1 MPLLLI
7 ILSITA
13 VQFPAIVLRY
23 LPFSK
28 VIGRRE
34 KKKLFLCYGICFLF
48 QCLFLYFFMRQRYL
62 SLSPLTYKRLLFLLS
77 TTYVFLNIIIIKGML
92 FKHIFIYGMQG
103 GYSLFIH
110 SIAAIF
116 VGSLSPGM
124 PMYLQFLI
132 QTLIYLTVITIV
144 TIPLWKLIKDSII
157 FTSSVSNEYYWNIIW
172 LIPALAIY
180 SDSVVTMNGHWL
192 NSFPQILSRL
202 MTALSLVVSWKWI
215 SLDLEALENTV
226 YLKNINKVLN
236 LQTEGLISQ
245 AHLLKESEN
254 HIKICK
260 HDMRHN
266 LNIISS
272 LIEDNK
278 LSEAKIYIN
287 NLDSN
292 LKTTNPIVYCD
303 NTVINSAFLIYMTK
317 AREKDI
323 LVETELNVHEQIDW
337 NSNDIAI
344 LIANAFEN
352 AINASSKEPVENR
365 EIQISARSYDNN
377 LAIVI
382 KNRFSGEVL
391 MNKDGFPTT
400 TEVGHGFGIQSIL
413 SIVNKYNA
421 YANCV
426 NENGWFTMT
435 FLFTSL
441 NTN

>member
-7 ILSITA
+7 VLSITT

-28 VIGRRE
+28 VIGRKE
-34 KKKLFLCYGICFLF
+34 KKKLFLCYGICFAA
-48 QCLFLYFFMRQRYL
+48 QCIFLYFFMKHRYNAI
-62 SLSPLTYKRLLFLLS
+62 SPLTYKRLLFLLS

-116 VGSLSPGM
+116 VGSLSPDI
-124 PMYLQFLI
+124 PIHLEFLF
-132 QTLIYLTVITIV
+132 QTLIYLTVITII
-144 TIPLWKLIKDSII
+144 TIPLWRLIRNSII

-180 SDSVVTMNGHWL
+180 SDSVITMNNQWL
-192 NSFPQILSRL
+192 NSSAQIISRI
-202 MTALSLVVSWKWI
+202 MTTISLVVSWKWI
-215 SLDLEALENTV
+215 SLDLEALENTI
-226 YLKNINKVLN
+226 YLKNLNKVLN

-245 AHLLKESEN
+245 AHILKESEN

-266 LNIISS
+266 LHIISS

-278 LSEAKIYIN
+278 LVEAQSYIN
-287 NLDSN
+287 TLDSN
-292 LKTTNPIVYCD
+292 WKATKPIIYCE
-303 NTVINSAFLIYMTK
+303 NTIINSAFLVYMTK
-317 AREKDI
+317 AKEKDI
-323 LVETELNVHEQIDW
+323 LVETELNVPEQIDW
-337 NSNDIAI
+337 NSNDISI

-352 AINASSKEPVENR
+352 AIIASTKEPVENR

-391 MNKDGFPTT
+391 MNKDGFPITK
-400 TEVGHGFGIQSIL
+400 EIGHGFGIQSIL

-421 YANCV
+421 YANCI

-435 FLFTSL
+435 FLFTNL
-441 NTN
+441 DAD

>member
-7 ILSITA
+7 ILSITT
-13 VQFPAIVLRY
+13 VQLPAIVLRY

-28 VIGRRE
+28 VIGRKE
-34 KKKLFLCYGICFLF
+34 KNKLFLCYGICFVF
-48 QCLFLYFFMRQRYL
+48 QCLFLYFFMRHRY
-62 SLSPLTYKRLLFLLS
+62 SAVSPLTYKRLLFLLS
-77 TTYVFLNIIIIKGML
+77 TTYVFFNIIIIKGML

-116 VGSLSPGM
+116 VGSLSPDI
-124 PMYLQFLI
+124 PIHLEFLF
-132 QTLIYLTVITIV
+132 QTLIYLTVITII
-144 TIPLWKLIKDSII
+144 TIPLWRLIRNSIV
-157 FTSSVSNEYYWNIIW
+157 FTSSASNEYYWNIIW

-180 SDSVVTMNGHWL
+180 SDSVVTMNNQWL
-192 NSFPQILSRL
+192 NSSAQIISRI
-202 MTALSLVVSWKWI
+202 MTTISLVVSWRWI
-215 SLDLEALENTV
+215 SLDLEALENTI

-266 LNIISS
+266 LHIISS

-278 LSEAKIYIN
+278 LDEAQSYIN
-287 NLDSN
+287 TLDSSW
-292 LKTTNPIVYCD
+292 KSTKPIIYCE
-303 NTVINSAFLIYMTK
+303 NTIINSAFLVYMTK
-317 AREKDI
+317 AKEKSI
-323 LVETELNVHEQIDW
+323 LVETELNVPEQIYW

-352 AINASSKEPVENR
+352 AINASFKEPVENR

-382 KNRFSGEVL
+382 KNRFSGKIL

-400 TEVGHGFGIQSIL
+400 NEVGHGFGIQSIL
-413 SIVNKYNA
+413 SIVNKYSA
-421 YANCV
+421 YANCI

-435 FLFTSL
+435 FLFTNL
-441 NTN
+441 YAD

>member
-7 ILSITA
+7 VLSITA
-13 VQFPAIVLRY
+13 VQIPAVVLRY

-28 VIGRRE
+28 VIGCRE
-34 KKKLFLCYGICFLF
+34 KKKLFLCYGICFIA
-48 QCLFLYFFMRQRYL
+48 QCLFLYFFMKPRY
-62 SLSPLTYKRLLFLLS
+62 SAISPLTYKRLLFLLS
-77 TTYVFLNIIIIKGML
+77 TTYVFFNVIIIKGMF

-116 VGSLSPGM
+116 VGMLSSKLPI
-124 PMYLQFLI
+124 YLQFSI

-157 FTSSVSNEYYWNIIW
+157 FNSTVSNEYYWNIIW

-180 SDSVVTMNGHWL
+180 GDSIVTMNGHWL
-192 NSFPQILSRL
+192 NSFPQILSRI
-202 MTALSLVVSWKWI
+202 MTALSLIVSWKWI
-215 SLDLEALENTV
+215 SLDLEALENTI

-245 AHLLKESEN
+245 AHLLNESEN

-266 LNIISS
+266 LNMISS

-278 LSEAKIYIN
+278 LAEAQAYIN
-287 NLDSN
+287 TLDSN
-292 LKTTNPIVYCD
+292 LKTTKPIVYCE
-303 NTVINSAFLIYMTK
+303 NTIINSAFLVYMTK
-317 AREKDI
+317 ASEKDI
-323 LVETELNVHEQIDW
+323 LVETKLNVPEQIAW

-352 AINASSKEPVENR
+352 AIIASSKEPLEDR

-382 KNRFSGEVL
+382 KNRFSGEIL

-400 TEVGHGFGIQSIL
+400 NELDTALEFNRYFL
-413 SIVNKYNA
+413 S
-421 YANCV
+421 
-426 NENGWFTMT
+426 
-435 FLFTSL
+435 
-441 NTN
+441 

>member
-7 ILSITA
+7 ILSITV
-13 VQFPAIVLRY
+13 VQFPAVVLRY

-34 KKKLFLCYGICFLF
+34 KKKLFLCYGISFAF
-48 QCLFLYFFMRQRYL
+48 QCIFLYFFMKHKYPNI
-62 SLSPLTYKRLLFLLS
+62 SPLTYKRLLFLLS
-77 TTYVFLNIIIIKGML
+77 TTYVFFNIIIIKGML

-116 VGSLSPGM
+116 VGSLNPNM
-124 PMYLQFLI
+124 PIYLQFSI
-132 QTLIYLTVITIV
+132 QTLIYLTVITVIS
-144 TIPLWKLIKDSII
+144 IPLWRLITNSII
-157 FTSSVSNEYYWNIIW
+157 FTSSASNEYFWNIIW

-180 SDSVVTMNGHWL
+180 SDSVITMNNQWL
-192 NSFPQILSRL
+192 NTSAQLISRI
-202 MTALSLVVSWKWI
+202 MTTISLIVSWKWI
-215 SLDLEALENTV
+215 SLDLEALENTI

-245 AHLLKESEN
+245 AHILKESEN

-266 LNIISS
+266 LHIISS

-278 LSEAKIYIN
+278 LDEAKSYIN
-287 NLDSN
+287 ALDSN
-292 LKTTNPIVYCD
+292 LKATKPVVYCD
-303 NTVINSAFLIYMTK
+303 NTIINSAFLVYMTRAK
-317 AREKDI
+317 EKDI
-323 LVETELNVHEQIDW
+323 LVETELNVPEQIYW

-352 AINASSKEPVENR
+352 AIIASSKEPIDNR
-365 EIQISARSYDNN
+365 EIQVSARSYDNN

-400 TEVGHGFGIQSIL
+400 NEVGHGFGIQSIL

-421 YANCV
+421 YVNCI
-426 NENGWFTMT
+426 NEHGWFTMT
-435 FLFTSL
+435 FLFTNL
-441 NTN
+441 DPD